1 MPDGRTHT
9 LINTGVTT
17 LIAAAAW
24 QLGVPLES
32 PPALAALAGAFV
44 GTVLITPDL
53 DMAHVRVRARRAWG
67 LLEWLWWPLLRLSKH
82 RGVSHTWLR
91 GPLIRLGYITGML
104 TLLLLAARG
113 ACQATGLPWPPLRLP
128 PAALHSPTLL
138 AAGLAYWAAQALHLA
153 LDGIPLTWR
162 RL

>member
-1 MPDGRTHT
+1 MPSGRTHT
-9 LINTGVTT
+9 LINAGATGLTV
-17 LIAAAAW
+17 LAAW
-24 QLGVPLES
+24 KLGLPLDS

-53 DMAHVRVRARRAWG
+53 DMAHVRTDARRAWG
-67 LLEWLWWPLLRLSKH
+67 CLGWIWWPLLRLSKH

-91 GPLIRLGYITGML
+91 GPLLRLAYITAALGV
-104 TLLLLAARG
+104 LLLMARG
-113 ACQATGLPWPPLRLP
+113 ALQAAGLPWPPLRLP
-128 PAALHSPTLL
+128 PAALHPPTLL

-153 LDGIPLTWR
+153 LDRIPLTWR